1 MNKAALV
8 LVRKLAQTR
17 ALEEALTIVNALL
30 KEHDFTWR
38 PVGDR
43 ENNYGSINIGSDPGH
58 AFVERVTNAIDAV
71 IEREANLWLVKRKG
85 KAIPAT
91 PREAVE
97 TWFKVPGGRVS
108 NVSIKQRQSLADS
121 IVVKLLDSRI
131 KRQPTVEI

>member
-1 MNKAALV
+1 MNKAASAA
-8 LVRKLAQTR
+8 VRKLMQAR
-17 ALEEALTIVNALL
+17 RLDDALAVVDVLV
-30 KEHDFTWR
+30 KQHKFTGR

-71 IEREANLWLVKRKG
+71 IEREAIRRLRKG
-85 KAIPAT
+85 KGHGIPAT

-108 NVSIKQRQSLADS
+108 NVTLTRGA
-121 IVVKLLDSRI
+121 RCA
-131 KRQPTVEI
+131 R